1 MAQLVVIYDPAENRN
16 LYGGGGKTMTA
27 DLGKPLD
34 SISASSVSFCP
45 DDLHQQE
52 FEDGSELFEHL
63 NHTLFRNIDYL
74 FTWVEHTFDVETTQ
88 HQGGPE

>member
-27 DLGKPLD
+27 STWGNHWIRFPQAPFR
-34 SISASSVSFCP
+34 SIPTIFINKRVR
-45 DDLHQQE
+45 L
-52 FEDGSELFEHL
+52 EDGSELFEHL

-74 FTWVEHTFDVETTQ
+74 FPWGTHL
-88 HQGGPE
+88 